1 MFVIYQSLA
10 RNAFLKKSS
19 DCKALMLSS
28 GVDYVF
34 MPSPDVDEMLIPPS
48 SSSPPTPQARKIQP
62 RVTID
67 LHKMEPEAEAVK
79 IMMMKRCLDH
89 V

>member
-1 MFVIYQSLA
+1 M
-10 RNAFLKKSS
+10 KSS

-28 GVDYVF
+28 GVDYVY
-34 MPSPDVDEMLIPPS
+34 MSPLPPDVDEMLIPPS